1 MHASLGVSVDVGL
14 QVGSRT
20 KFRAAVDAVRVLS
33 TEHRHY
39 LAKQSV
45 PPTHQ
50 DSRPSGPSQESGGKV
65 CTHSCPYHVNLMHC
79 FDEGCANLCCI
90 RGDLHQMR
98 GNATKW

>member
-1 MHASLGVSVDVGL
+1 MHAISTVSVDVAL

-65 CTHSCPYHVNLMHC
+65 CTHSCPYHVKAL
-79 FDEGCANLCCI
+79 F
-90 RGDLHQMR
+90 
-98 GNATKW
+98 